1 MTLLMAGILTMLGAG
16 GGGSGSAGTNP
27 GSPSNYWKIDSWTT
41 TTAASVGAV
50 SLSVSGS
57 PTSVAGIQGN
67 GADCPTGVVGFTS
80 SDVLFQ
86 LGDTDFTWA
95 LWFKVSGANPI
106 ILDTKGGGDT
116 QGYRIQADTVNGA
129 GFYCQGA
136 GGSGTVTY
144 GTPYTANAWQLIVA
158 AHDSVNNLLKVSQNG
173 GAFASVAYSFG
184 TSGTNPL
191 QFGRFFGTPVTI
203 DELGLWK
210 AKVFINS
217 EALYL
222 WNGGAGR
229 TY

>member
-1 MTLLMAGILTMLGAG
+1 MSSVLAMTGAG
-16 GGGSGSAGTNP
+16 AGAGAGASGTDP

-41 TTAASVGAV
+41 TTPASVGSV

-57 PTSVAGIQGN
+57 PSSIAGIRGN
-67 GADCPTGVVGFTS
+67 AADCSASITGFTS
-80 SDVLFQ
+80 TNVLFQ

-106 ILDTKGGGDT
+106 ILDTKGSGDT

-136 GGSGTVTY
+136 GGSGTVVY

-158 AHDSVNNLLKVSQNG
+158 AHDATNNFLKVSQNG
-173 GAFASVAYSFG
+173 GGLASQSYSFG
-184 TSGTNPL
+184 TGGTNPL
-191 QFGRFFGTPVTI
+191 QFGNFFGTSMTI
-203 DELGLWK
+203 DELGLWTG
-210 AKVFINS
+210 KVFTSS